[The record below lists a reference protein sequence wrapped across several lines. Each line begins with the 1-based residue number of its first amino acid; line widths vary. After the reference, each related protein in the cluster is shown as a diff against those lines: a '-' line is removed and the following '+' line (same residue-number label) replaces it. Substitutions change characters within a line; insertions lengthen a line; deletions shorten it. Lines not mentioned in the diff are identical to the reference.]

1 MPARTILFT
10 GFPGFIGRRL
20 VARLL
25 EDDPSAEV
33 ICLVQPRFFPE
44 ATREIARLRDHPP
57 LARARLSCV
66 TGDIVDP
73 HLGLGRDVSMLSGRV
88 NEVWHLAAAYDLA
101 VTSEIAQKVNVEG
114 TRHVLDFCAK
124 CAGFRRLVY
133 FSTVYVAGKRTGLIR
148 ENELQEGQAFKNTY
162 EATKFAAE
170 VLVADA
176 MRQGL
181 PAIVIRPAIVV
192 GDSHSGET
200 DKFDGPYFAF
210 RLISLLRR
218 FPMRLPRLGPSDA
231 EVNIVPVDYLVQA
244 TIALAR
250 DPRAEG
256 MTFQIVDPTALE
268 ASELY
273 SRICELVTGRPAAD
287 YALPPKLVEMLLGLP
302 IVGRWIGVP
311 SQALAYFNHRAKFD
325 SSTTVQLL
333 QGSGIAIPDLRQYLP
348 RLYAFWVEHQTRRKL
363 NHPSGIDTRQTQ

>member
-25 EDDPSAEV
+25 EDDSSAEV

-44 ATREIARLRDHPP
+44 ANREIARLLEHPQ
-57 LARARLSCV
+57 LAGARLSCV
-66 TGDIVDP
+66 AGDIVDP
-73 HLGLGRDVSMLSGRV
+73 QLGLGADFSRLSSRVS
-88 NEVWHLAAAYDLA
+88 EVWHLAAAYDLA
-101 VTSEIAQKVNVEG
+101 VTLDIAQKVNVEG
-114 TRHVLDFCAK
+114 TRHVLDFCAN
-124 CAGFRRLVY
+124 CGGFRRLVY
-133 FSTVYVAGKRTGLIR
+133 FSTVYVAGRRTGIIR
-148 ENELQEGQAFKNTY
+148 EDELQEGQTFKNAY

-176 MRQGL
+176 MRKGL

-192 GDSHSGET
+192 GDSRSGET

-210 RLISLLRR
+210 RLISLFRHL
-218 FPMRLPRLGPSDA
+218 PMRLPRLGPSDA

-256 MTFQIVDPTALE
+256 TTFQIVDPTALE

-273 SRICELVTGRPAAD
+273 SRMCELITGRPAAD
-287 YALPPKLVEMLLGLP
+287 YTLPPKLVEILLGLP
-302 IVGRWIGVP
+302 LLGRWIGVP
-311 SQALAYFNHRAKFD
+311 SQALAYFNHHAKFD
-325 SSTTVQLL
+325 SSNTLRLL
-333 QGSGIAIPDLRQYLP
+333 QGSGIAMPDLREYLP
-348 RLYAFWVEHQTRRKL
+348 RLYAYWLEHQ
-363 NHPSGIDTRQTQ
+363 G